1 MYIRK
6 QGNICQAV
14 IPYEGRE
21 ISFFMDTYENRRAVI
36 AWLDELIENGE
47 KRSDV
52 VSLFKGATPKAV
64 LFSVNNE
71 TDRIELEFTERLY
84 LEINIFI
91 RNTHISK
98 TSPKPV
104 LEFGAYEPPDQVATR
119 LINLVQSYNYR
130 EIEEKLGKLL
140 PQGKYRPFFGET
152 SIELI
157 DKPIPKGFLEWK
169 DREYYEDRM
178 ISLIPKLSDYD
189 LKWLNGI
196 LEWKEV
202 EKGELDHD

>member
-1 MYIRK
+1 
-6 QGNICQAV
+6 
-14 IPYEGRE
+14 
-21 ISFFMDTYENRRAVI
+21 MDTYENRRAII

-52 VSLFKGATPKAV
+52 VSLFKGETPKAV

-119 LINLVQSYNYR
+119 LINLVESYNYR
-130 EIEEKLGKLL
+130 EIEEKLEKLL

-152 SIELI
+152 S
-157 DKPIPKGFLEWK
+157 
-169 DREYYEDRM
+169 
-178 ISLIPKLSDYD
+178 
-189 LKWLNGI
+189 
-196 LEWKEV
+196 
-202 EKGELDHD
+202 